1 MEDKKITT
9 PEDRKK
15 DNEISKEIVSVVD
28 NVISVSTGLGDF
40 LGRMIAYGIS
50 KMMG

>member
-15 DNEISKEIVSVVD
+15 DYECTKEIVSVLD
-28 NVISVSTGLGDF
+28 EVITASSGLGDF

-50 KMMG
+50 KMLG

>member
-15 DNEISKEIVSVVD
+15 ESEFSKELVSVVD
-28 NVISVSTGLGDF
+28 NVINVSTGLGDF

>member
-15 DNEISKEIVSVVD
+15 ESDISKEIISVVD
-28 NVISVSTGLGDF
+28 DVISVSSGLGDF

>member
-1 MEDKKITT
+1 MTT

-15 DNEISKEIVSVVD
+15 DESTKEIVSVVD

-40 LGRMIAYGIS
+40 LGRIIAYGIS
-50 KMMG
+50 KMLG

>member
-1 MEDKKITT
+1 MEDKKIT

-15 DNEISKEIVSVVD
+15 ENEISKEIVSVVD